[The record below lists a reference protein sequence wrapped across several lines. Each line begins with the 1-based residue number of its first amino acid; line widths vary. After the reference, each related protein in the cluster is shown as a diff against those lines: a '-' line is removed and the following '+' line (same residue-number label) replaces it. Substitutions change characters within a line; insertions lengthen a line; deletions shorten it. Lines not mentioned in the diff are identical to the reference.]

1 MIKVKDIR
9 PAFTKVITTANKYE
23 QDVTTKG
30 GLIDASKVEGNY
42 KEYQTVVRVG
52 NAVREVKEGDVVLI
66 DPSRYVR
73 KMYDNSVRD
82 DMGANPVL
90 TVNIPTVQMND
101 EDYFLIDDRDILYV
115 IEDYEEVEDV
125 PADTA
130 NIILP
135 KAPKID
141 LNLK

>member
-1 MIKVKDIR
+1 MLKVKDIR

-23 QDVTTKG
+23 SDVVTKG
-30 GLIDASKVEGNY
+30 GIIEASKTEGNY

-52 NAVREVKEGDVVLI
+52 NSVREVKPGDVVLI

-73 KMYDNSVRD
+73 KMYDNSIRD

-90 TVNIPTVQMND
+90 TVSIPTVQMND

-125 PADTA
+125 PVIES

-135 KAPKID
+135 KEPKID